1 MQLVIGFEITSLKRF
16 AVMVFLRSYM
26 LGRPA
31 VASATL

>member
-1 MQLVIGFEITSLKRF
+1 MVSGWEEAVQLVIVVS
-16 AVMVFLRSYM
+16 LRSYM

>member
-1 MQLVIGFEITSLKRF
+1 MQLVIGFEITSLKSF
-16 AVMVFLRSYM
+16 VVIVSLRSYM